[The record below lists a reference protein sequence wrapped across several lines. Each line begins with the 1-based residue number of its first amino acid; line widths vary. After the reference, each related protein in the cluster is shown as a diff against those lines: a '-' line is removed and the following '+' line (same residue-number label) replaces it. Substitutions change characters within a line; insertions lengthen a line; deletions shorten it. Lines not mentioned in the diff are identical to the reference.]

1 MQIKSKQRET
11 TNKRNCEGTRGG
23 GRWGFSSKCSW
34 DIQVSH
40 SVDWS
45 PVKLHLHPQISGET
59 ALIQHWSGVYFPLE
73 PGARGSGLLISTTPK
88 KHNKKAKIHHKHT
101 VDEVL
106 EELRYKNQSILFTWL
121 LLSSDKHLGI
131 VGLWG
136 CIAHSCIVLTAR
148 LENSCFVVV
157 FSLSFFFKSSKI
169 TTCCISLDLCT
180 CLLKRNHRQTSPQ
193 SATNV
198 FFINAASCNQTAG
211 ISSNPSYERLFLT
224 HKGEVKVWERKK
236 KRKKKETKP
245 TALERKLKC
254 QARARFE
261 SKWRKLQGKKRWCI
275 FLQTQPERKWKRR
288 VKVQSFG
295 IKWNPSVTT
304 IPKNKTL

>member
-11 TNKRNCEGTRGG
+11 TKEIVREQEGG

-157 FSLSFFFKSSKI
+157 FSLFFFFKIIKNHYLLHQFGSVHMFAEEKSQANFSPISNK
-169 TTCCISLDLCT
+169 CILH
-180 CLLKRNHRQTSPQ
+180 KRR
-193 SATNV
+193 
-198 FFINAASCNQTAG
+198 
-211 ISSNPSYERLFLT
+211 
-224 HKGEVKVWERKK
+224 
-236 KRKKKETKP
+236 
-245 TALERKLKC
+245 
-254 QARARFE
+254 
-261 SKWRKLQGKKRWCI
+261 
-275 FLQTQPERKWKRR
+275 FLQ
-288 VKVQSFG
+288 SNS
-295 IKWNPSVTT
+295 WNIFKPFIWTSV
-304 IPKNKTL
+304 LDS